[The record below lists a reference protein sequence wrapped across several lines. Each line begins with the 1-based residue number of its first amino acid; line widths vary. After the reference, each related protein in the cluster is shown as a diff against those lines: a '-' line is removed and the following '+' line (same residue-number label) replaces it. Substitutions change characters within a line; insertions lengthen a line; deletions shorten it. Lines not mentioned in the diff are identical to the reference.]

1 MTLHFLCPAPRQP
14 AGGVEKIYQ
23 FVAALER
30 AGMQAMVVHP
40 DGSKPLA
47 YWFEPAATVVRADQL
62 DFDVDADVLVV
73 PERWAFDVRLPN
85 DAQVIVLN
93 QGAYLT
99 FGRLP
104 LPAAGTSLS
113 SLSPGP
119 FGHDGLLG
127 VVCVSTDSE
136 RYLRFTFPELDV
148 RRIHVGIDTSV
159 FSPGDMWRDHALAYM
174 PRRRPDEVGELLRI
188 LAARGRSPDW
198 VLRPLEG
205 LDHRGVAD
213 ALRAAPVFLNFPI
226 REGFPLPPLEA
237 MACGCIVIGYSGR
250 GGDEYLLPDCSFP
263 VPEGDSIEYARV
275 VETVIDEYT
284 KKDERLAAIS
294 RAAIDLV
301 STEYTMDR
309 QDREAVEVFTQL
321 APTPRAA
328 TGASTKVPMASML
341 RDVHAHDP
349 SRARVLAYHA
359 REGLRTLTRRAHG

>member
-1 MTLHFLCPAPRQP
+1 
-14 AGGVEKIYQ
+14 
-23 FVAALER
+23 
-30 AGMQAMVVHP
+30 
-40 DGSKPLA
+40 
-47 YWFEPAATVVRADQL
+47 
-62 DFDVDADVLVV
+62 
-73 PERWAFDVRLPN
+73 
-85 DAQVIVLN
+85 
-93 QGAYLT
+93 
-99 FGRLP
+99 
-104 LPAAGTSLS
+104 
-113 SLSPGP
+113 
-119 FGHDGLLG
+119 
-127 VVCVSTDSE
+127 
-136 RYLRFTFPELDV
+136 
-148 RRIHVGIDTSV
+148 
-159 FSPGDMWRDHALAYM
+159 
-174 PRRRPDEVGELLRI
+174 
-188 LAARGRSPDW
+188 

-213 ALRAAPVFLNFPI
+213 ALRAAPIFLNFPI

-321 APTPRAA
+321 APTPRAV

>member
-23 FVAALER
+23 FVATLER
-30 AGMQAMVVHP
+30 AGVQAIVVHP
-40 DGSKPLA
+40 NGSKPLA

-62 DFDVDADVLVV
+62 DFDVDRDVLVV

-104 LPAAGTSLS
+104 LPAAGTWLS
-113 SLSPGP
+113 SLLPGP

-136 RYLRFTFPELDV
+136 RYLRFTFPELEV

-159 FSPGDMWRDHALAYM
+159 FSPGDTWRDHALAYM

-188 LAARGRSPDW
+188 LASRGRSPDW

-205 LDHRGVAD
+205 LDHRRGRGHAPR
-213 ALRAAPVFLNFPI
+213 RA
-226 REGFPLPPLEA
+226 RLPELSD
-237 MACGCIVIGYSGR
+237 SGR
-250 GGDEYLLPDCSFP
+250 LPAPTARSHGVRMHRHRVFGPRRRRVSASRLLLP
-263 VPEGDSIEYARV
+263 G
-275 VETVIDEYT
+275 
-284 KKDERLAAIS
+284 
-294 RAAIDLV
+294 
-301 STEYTMDR
+301 
-309 QDREAVEVFTQL
+309 
-321 APTPRAA
+321 
-328 TGASTKVPMASML
+328 TG
-341 RDVHAHDP
+341 R
-349 SRARVLAYHA
+349 
-359 REGLRTLTRRAHG
+359 

>member
-1 MTLHFLCPAPRQP
+1 MGSRTRSAP
-14 AGGVEKIYQ
+14 
-23 FVAALER
+23 L
-30 AGMQAMVVHP
+30 
-40 DGSKPLA
+40 
-47 YWFEPAATVVRADQL
+47 
-62 DFDVDADVLVV
+62 
-73 PERWAFDVRLPN
+73 
-85 DAQVIVLN
+85 
-93 QGAYLT
+93 
-99 FGRLP
+99 
-104 LPAAGTSLS
+104 
-113 SLSPGP
+113 
-119 FGHDGLLG
+119 
-127 VVCVSTDSE
+127 
-136 RYLRFTFPELDV
+136 
-148 RRIHVGIDTSV
+148 
-159 FSPGDMWRDHALAYM
+159 
-174 PRRRPDEVGELLRI
+174 
-188 LAARGRSPDW
+188 
-198 VLRPLEG
+198 
-205 LDHRGVAD
+205 
-213 ALRAAPVFLNFPI
+213 PVFLNFPI

-309 QDREAVEVFTQL
+309 QDRETVEVFTQL
-321 APTPRAA
+321 APTPRAV